1 LGAFLTILPVF
12 STNVLNGGSELYGL
26 LLGALAV
33 GEVLSSVLA
42 GTLDLPYALGK
53 LIALAQFTSGL
64 MLGLLLLG
72 FNIPLAIISMALL
85 GFCSAPLTIWAQTLR
100 MKIIPAALRGR
111 TFALLRMLM
120 QSTNPAG
127 GMVGG
132 FLLPL
137 LSFPVMIGLAAS
149 VIAIAGFIG
158 LQVRPL
164 REAK

>member
-1 LGAFLTILPVF
+1 
-12 STNVLNGGSELYGL
+12 
-26 LLGALAV
+26 
-33 GEVLSSVLA
+33 
-42 GTLDLPYALGK
+42 
-53 LIALAQFTSGL
+53 
-64 MLGLLLLG
+64 MG
-72 FNIPLAIISMALL
+72 FNIPIAIISMALF

-137 LSFPVMIGLAAS
+137 LSFPVMIGLSAG
-149 VIAIAGFIG
+149 VIALAGFIG

-164 REAK
+164 REAT